1 MVHYNLGAA
10 YSKSKKY
17 DQAIAAYLKAVEID
31 PEIGDA
37 HYGLAFGFY
46 QAKKYN
52 LAWTH
57 IQMAQKLGVEV
68 TDDQI
73 KAIKSRLR

>member
-10 YSKSKKY
+10 YSKSGMHAE
-17 DQAIAAYLKAVEID
+17 AIDAYLKAVQID

-46 QAKKYN
+46 HAKKYE
-52 LAWTH
+52 LAWNH
-57 IQMAQKLGVEV
+57 IKIAQKLGVEV
-68 TDDQI
+68 TDDQLR
-73 KAIKSRLR
+73 AIRSKLR